1 MNISA
6 ALSALI
12 TVSWLAIP
20 ADRQRDCDDDWAEKY
35 NGQIVNVCSRMVGG
49 VHLSRIHR
57 QPTLLYFER
66 AFDNHIFAAIIYGEN
81 RAKFGEPEKV
91 FLNKMTCVKGV
102 LTVSGDRA
110 EIVLT
115 EADQLIEDRGD

>member
-1 MNISA
+1 MNISTA
-6 ALSALI
+6 VSTLI
-12 TVSWLAIP
+12 AVTWLTAP
-20 ADRQRDCDDDWAEKY
+20 AGRHRDCNDDWAEKY

-66 AFDNHIFAAIIYGEN
+66 AFENHIFAAVIYGEN
-81 RAKFGEPEKV
+81 REKFGEPEQT

-102 LTVSGDRA
+102 LKVSGDRA
-110 EIVLT
+110 EIVVT
-115 EADQLIEDRGD
+115 EPSQLIEDKGN